1 MTDLLPKCVESQ
13 PTIAKT
19 MVGVAKVFGKRPRT
33 ISLWKTQGMP
43 IEADGTYDVDKIAK
57 WKAGRGVG
65 VSLDTVHDKALD
77 YDKFRDVV
85 DYYKVNRADIFA
97 AEQAVDIG
105 IQKKIKEKKLSD
117 EDIDGLTVHEALN
130 WFRAL
135 GLDFGIKYD
144 KERLERGES
153 TENVAVLVGA
163 IKEWKKRK
171 RERRH

>member
-1 MTDLLPKCVESQ
+1 MTDLLPM
-13 PTIAKT
+13 PTIVKT
-19 MVGVAKVFGKRPRT
+19 LVGVAKAFGKRPRT
-33 ISLWKTQGMP
+33 VYEWKKHGMP
-43 IEADGTYDVDKIAK
+43 IEADGTYDIEKIAK

-85 DYYKVNRADIFA
+85 DHYKINRADVFA
-97 AEQAVDIG
+97 AEQAQNIS
-105 IQKKIKEKKLSD
+105 IQRKLRDAKLSD
-117 EDIDGLTVHEALN
+117 DDIEGLSVGESMN

-135 GLDFGIKYD
+135 GVDFGIKYD

-153 TENVAVLVGA
+153 TENVAVIVGA

-171 RERRH
+171 AQRGH

>member
-1 MTDLLPKCVESQ
+1 MVELLSG
-13 PTIAKT
+13 PTVVKT

-43 IEADGTYDVDKIAK
+43 IEGDRTYDIEKIAK
-57 WKAGRGVG
+57 WAAGRKVG
-65 VSLDTVHDKALD
+65 PSLASVHDRELN
-77 YDKFRDVV
+77 YDNFRDVV

-97 AEQAVDIG
+97 AEQANDIS
-105 IQKKIKEKKLSD
+105 IQKKIKEKKLTD
-117 EDIDGLTVHEALN
+117 ADIDGLTVHEALN

-171 RERRH
+171 KERRH